1 MTAISTSGL
10 TKRFRGGQLAVDHV
24 DLAVPEG
31 SVYGFLGPNGSGKTT
46 TIRMLLGLAFP
57 TGGSA
62 ALLGVSMP
70 DGATQVLH
78 RVGSLVEGPAF
89 YPFLTGLDNLARYD
103 AADRTAD
110 PKTAR
115 TRIDT
120 ALDRVGLLS
129 AAKKRYR
136 HYSLGMKQRLAI
148 SAGLLRPREL
158 IILDEPTNGLD
169 PQGTREVRALIRQI
183 AADGTTVFVSS
194 HLLAEVEQI
203 CTHVGVMRSGRL
215 VFQGSLPELRR
226 TGAARVT
233 VQTADPEAAVKV
245 LTALGLP
252 DARVSAPPDRLP
264 LPPHQTGRLTR
275 RPRPAARHLAW
286 GRARASRRRQRCWA
300 TPPPSGSAPSSSR
313 PASVSAASRSPRPA
327 WKTCLSA
334 SPARASM
341 YRFFASELRLVF
353 GRRRNLL
360 LLAVTAVFPLVIG
373 IALRLAAPH
382 PQGGQGGGSG
392 SGAAFFNQLA
402 GNGVFLT
409 FIALSSLL
417 ILVLPVVVAV
427 VAGDSVAGEA
437 GYGTLRYLLA
447 VPAGRTRLLA
457 VKFGVIVTFGLCAT
471 FIVSAVALVVG
482 AVLFPVGPVT
492 LLSGTTVS
500 LPDGLLRLLFVTLY
514 VAAAM
519 AALGAIGLAV
529 STMTEH
535 AIGAIATLMILVV
548 ASEVVDNVPQ
558 LAAAGPYLP
567 THWWLSFDSLLRVP
581 VDTSTLLRGLLSFAV
596 YALLF
601 GSFAWARFTS
611 ADVTS

>member
-1 MTAISTSGL
+1 LTTTSTGELTPLTAISTSGL

-24 DLAVPEG
+24 DLAVPDG

-62 ALLGVSMP
+62 ALLGVGMP

-148 SAGLLRPREL
+148 ASGLLRPREL

-245 LTALGLP
+245 LTALGLADVRTSP
-252 DARVSAPPDRLP
+252 ASDAALAPADAASAPAGAP
-264 LPPHQTGRLTR
+264 GSG
-275 RPRPAARHLAW
+275 PAQGFAE
-286 GRARASRRRQRCWA
+286 ASA
-300 TPPPSGSAPSSSR
+300 VLGDAAPER
-313 PASVSAASRSPRPA
+313 ICA
-327 WKTCLSA
+327 
-334 SPARASM
+334 
-341 YRFFASELRLVF
+341 ELVQAGVGVRGF
-353 GRRRNLL
+353 
-360 LLAVTAVFPLVIG
+360 AVTSPSLEDLFVG
-373 IALRLAAPH
+373 
-382 PQGGQGGGSG
+382 
-392 SGAAFFNQLA
+392 
-402 GNGVFLT
+402 LT
-409 FIALSSLL
+409 
-417 ILVLPVVVAV
+417 
-427 VAGDSVAGEA
+427 GE
-437 GYGTLRYLLA
+437 G
-447 VPAGRTRLLA
+447 
-457 VKFGVIVTFGLCAT
+457 FD
-471 FIVSAVALVVG
+471 VG
-482 AVLFPVGPVT
+482 A
-492 LLSGTTVS
+492 
-500 LPDGLLRLLFVTLY
+500 
-514 VAAAM
+514 
-519 AALGAIGLAV
+519 
-529 STMTEH
+529 
-535 AIGAIATLMILVV
+535 
-548 ASEVVDNVPQ
+548 
-558 LAAAGPYLP
+558 
-567 THWWLSFDSLLRVP
+567 
-581 VDTSTLLRGLLSFAV
+581 
-596 YALLF
+596 
-601 GSFAWARFTS
+601 
-611 ADVTS
+611 